1 MREKTC
7 CFTGHRNIPK
17 GEEAAVRARIREETL
32 IQMARGVDTFLV
44 GGAIGFDMLAAEVLL
59 EMRETEGKALRLVS
73 VLPFQ
78 GWRDRWGSAEKD
90 REDRILEKSD
100 EISFSRLKNSRQ
112 CYLDRDRKMVDSS
125 CACIAY
131 CSRFG
136 GGTAYTVRYAMKQGV
151 EVINIADWDIKQ
163 LVKETAKKAGTVKEK

>member
-17 GEEAAVRARIREETL
+17 GEEAAVRARVREEAL
-32 IQMARGVDTFLV
+32 RQMERGIDTFLV
-44 GGAIGFDMLAAEVLL
+44 GGAVGFDMLAAETLL
-59 EMRETEGKALRLVS
+59 ELREREGKSLRLIS

-78 GWRDRWGSAEKD
+78 GWRDKWGSAEKD

-100 EISFSRLKNSRQ
+100 EISFSRLKNCRQ
-112 CYLDRDRKMVDSS
+112 CYLDRDRKMVDGS
-125 CACIAY
+125 CVCIAY

-151 EVINIADWDIKQ
+151 EVINIADWDAEQ
-163 LVKETAKKAGTVKEK
+163 LMKGAAKKAKPVTEN

>member
-17 GEEAAVRARIREETL
+17 GEEAAVRARVREEVL
-32 IQMARGVDTFLV
+32 LQMERGVDSFLV
-44 GGAIGFDMLAAEVLL
+44 GGAVGFDMLAAEVLL
-59 EMRETEGKALRLVS
+59 ALREREGKAFRLVS

-78 GWRDRWGSAEKD
+78 GWRDRWGTAEKD

-100 EISFSRLKNSRQ
+100 EISFSRLNNSRR

-125 CACIAY
+125 CVCIAY

-151 EVINIADWDIKQ
+151 DVINIADWDVEQ
-163 LVKETAKKAGTVKEK
+163 LMKEVAKKARIVMEN